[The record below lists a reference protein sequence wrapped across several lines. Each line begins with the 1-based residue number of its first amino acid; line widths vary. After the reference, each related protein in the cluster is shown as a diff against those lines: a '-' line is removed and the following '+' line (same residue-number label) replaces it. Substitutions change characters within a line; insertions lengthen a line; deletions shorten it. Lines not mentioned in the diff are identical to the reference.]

1 MTDVTPTARAAAW
14 LSCLGD
20 ALAASDIGAAV
31 ALFGSE
37 CYWRDL
43 LTFTWN
49 IKTMEGHE
57 AIGRMLEATLAAT
70 APSAWTIVE
79 DATDTDGI
87 VEAWFTF
94 ETGVARGKGHLRL
107 RGDRGWTFLTTM
119 TELKGHEERRGATRE
134 NGVAHGAF
142 RDRRSWFERKRAH
155 EAALGRTEQPYCVVI
170 GGGQGGIALGA
181 RLKRLGVPAIILEK
195 NARAGD
201 SWRNRYNSLVL
212 HDPVWYDHLPYLPF
226 PDHWPVFTPKD
237 QMGDWLEAYAKV
249 MELDYWASSSCVG
262 ARWDETRREWEVA
275 VDRPEGSAP
284 TPSQA
289 ARLHHRLLRAAAH
302 AEGGRRRDLRGR
314 NLPFEPLCRR
324 RKISWQTLPSSSVRR
339 AQDTTSAPISGST
352 APRSR

>member
-1 MTDVTPTARAAAW
+1 MTDIHRPPARW
-14 LSCLGD
+14 HGSH
-20 ALAASDIGAAV
+20 ASERSRGAHIGAAV

-57 AIGRMLEATLAAT
+57 AIVRMLEATLAAT

-79 DATDTDGI
+79 DATETDGI

-142 RDRRSWFERKRAH
+142 RDRRSWLERKRAH
-155 EAALGRTEQPYCVVI
+155 EAALGRTAQPYCVVI

-181 RLKRLGVPAIILEK
+181 RLRRLGVPAIILEK
-195 NARAGD
+195 SARAGD
-201 SWRNRYNSLVL
+201 AWRNRYKSLVL
-212 HDPVWYDHLPYLPF
+212 ARPGLVRPPALPAF
-226 PDHWPVFTPKD
+226 
-237 QMGDWLEAYAKV
+237 
-249 MELDYWASSSCVG
+249 
-262 ARWDETRREWEVA
+262 
-275 VDRPEGSAP
+275 
-284 TPSQA
+284 
-289 ARLHHRLLRAAAH
+289 
-302 AEGGRRRDLRGR
+302 
-314 NLPFEPLCRR
+314 
-324 RKISWQTLPSSSVRR
+324 
-339 AQDTTSAPISGST
+339 
-352 APRSR
+352 PRSLARFHAQGSDG

>member
-57 AIGRMLEATLAAT
+57 AIIRMLEATLAAT

-79 DATDTDGI
+79 DATETDGV

-119 TELKGHEERRGATRE
+119 TELKGREERRGVTRE
-134 NGVAHGAF
+134 NGVAHGAS
-142 RDRRSWFERKRAH
+142 RDRPSWLERKRAH
-155 EAALGRTEQPYCVVI
+155 EAALGHTVQPYCVVI

-181 RLKRLGVPAIILEK
+181 RLKPSA
-195 NARAGD
+195 
-201 SWRNRYNSLVL
+201 
-212 HDPVWYDHLPYLPF
+212 F
-226 PDHWPVFTPKD
+226 P
-237 QMGDWLEAYAKV
+237 
-249 MELDYWASSSCVG
+249 
-262 ARWDETRREWEVA
+262 
-275 VDRPEGSAP
+275 
-284 TPSQA
+284 
-289 ARLHHRLLRAAAH
+289 
-302 AEGGRRRDLRGR
+302 
-314 NLPFEPLCRR
+314 
-324 RKISWQTLPSSSVRR
+324 PSSSRR
-339 AQDTTSAPISGST
+339 MRGPAIPGATGMTHSCSTTRSGTTTCPTCLSPITGPFSR
-352 APRSR
+352 PRTRWATG